1 MRVESREFFKS
12 KWHQGRR
19 IFRTAYAVR
28 FDRPARNGRN
38 KACLLE
44 CADLAGVRIDVI
56 AKFTA
61 CESGPT
67 GLIREALAAFFA
79 ADLGL
84 HVPEPILVE
93 VPPRFSAG
101 ASFPEVDHMMA
112 TSSRYAFGSAAL
124 PAGYMIV
131 APALPVKG
139 PMLQR
144 AADIFAFDTFVA
156 NGDRHPRNPNCLV
169 RGEDLAVIDH
179 DLAFLMDAILFWK
192 SPWVLGGGESLADP
206 EKHIFWHQIRAQKLD
221 FTRLGECLKAITDAR
236 LDEYVAALPDD
247 WKLGNQAA
255 QNTVQYIK
263 DLRQNADDA
272 FSELQRVLA

>member
-19 IFRTAYAVR
+19 MFRTAYAVR

-93 VPPRFSAG
+93 VPL
-101 ASFPEVDHMMA
+101 
-112 TSSRYAFGSAAL
+112 GSAQGL
-124 PAGYMIV
+124 P
-131 APALPVKG
+131 
-139 PMLQR
+139 
-144 AADIFAFDTFVA
+144 
-156 NGDRHPRNPNCLV
+156 
-169 RGEDLAVIDH
+169 
-179 DLAFLMDAILFWK
+179 FL
-192 SPWVLGGGESLADP
+192 
-206 EKHIFWHQIRAQKLD
+206 
-221 FTRLGECLKAITDAR
+221 RLTI
-236 LDEYVAALPDD
+236 
-247 WKLGNQAA
+247 
-255 QNTVQYIK
+255 
-263 DLRQNADDA
+263 
-272 FSELQRVLA
+272 